1 MGEKNFKNDRIDVL
15 FRDNKFQEILS
26 KWKECCKRFG
36 GQTAR
41 LKYLITF
48 DLKKIKEDIKN
59 EVDKI

>member
-1 MGEKNFKNDRIDVL
+1 MEDKNLRNDRIDVI
-15 FRDNKFQEILS
+15 FRDSKFQEILS
-26 KWKECCKRFG
+26 KWKSCCERYG

-41 LKYLITF
+41 LKYLINL